1 MRFYMKYTYI
11 KLIDGMT
18 ITYSESATK
27 SGKSV
32 FKKLSKTY
40 KHPRT
45 ETMGAATLGELEKN
59 LRELKAKP
67 AMRDQVLESRGTTAG
82 DITKGS
88 FPTLVGKVDP
98 ERP

>member
-45 ETMGAATLGELEKN
+45 ETMEQSSNTWGAGKELE
-59 LRELKAKP
+59 RAK
-67 AMRDQVLESRGTTAG
+67 S
-82 DITKGS
+82 
-88 FPTLVGKVDP
+88 
-98 ERP
+98 

>member
-45 ETMGAATLGELEKN
+45 ETMGQSSNT
-59 LRELKAKP
+59 
-67 AMRDQVLESRGTTAG
+67 
-82 DITKGS
+82 
-88 FPTLVGKVDP
+88 
-98 ERP
+98 